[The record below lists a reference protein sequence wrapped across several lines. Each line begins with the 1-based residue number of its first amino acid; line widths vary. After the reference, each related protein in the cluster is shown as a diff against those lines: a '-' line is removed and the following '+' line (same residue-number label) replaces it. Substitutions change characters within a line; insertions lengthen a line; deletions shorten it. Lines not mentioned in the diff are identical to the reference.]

1 MAILSEKTP
10 VKTSRNK
17 MTACLLLQSN
27 VLFSLDPNYYARSDA
42 EFLCGVLPKI
52 NLDGDNFNKICLII
66 NVCIQDG
73 LAEQLSIILRFI
85 NKCKRIH
92 NFGRFLLQKVI
103 CLAKKYKT
111 SLHMIK
117 LVLDACVTLA
127 VHWSDENRDII
138 ENLLQ
143 ICLIDDIWPVFDLA
157 YRSLKIKN
165 FPLHNV
171 CLACCNFGSLH
182 IFKNHITAFIMNGI
196 TPEYCLKTIIEYS
209 EKSIENMEALLLAD
223 PVHYRRRLRHFIFRQ
238 TRRKTLIAWLDFK
251 SKEKA
256 SLATPEE
263 IAWYGAY

>member
-1 MAILSEKTP
+1 MA
-10 VKTSRNK
+10 
-17 MTACLLLQSN
+17 ACSLLQSN
-27 VLFSLDPNYYARSDA
+27 LLFGLDPNFYARSDT

-66 NVCIQDG
+66 NVCIRDG

-85 NKCKRIH
+85 NRCKRIH

-103 CLAKKYKT
+103 HMSKKYKT

-143 ICLIDDIWPVFDLA
+143 ICLIDDIWPVFDLV
-157 YRSLKIKN
+157 YKCLKIKN
-165 FPLHNV
+165 FPLHNI
-171 CLACCNFGSLH
+171 CLACCNFGSLQ
-182 IFKNHITAFIMNGI
+182 IFKNQLTAFLINGI
-196 TPEYCLKTIIEYS
+196 TPEYCVKTIIEYS
-209 EKSIENMEALLLAD
+209 EKSIQNMEALLLSD
-223 PVHYRRRLRHFIFRQ
+223 PVDYRRRLRHFLFRQ

-251 SKEKA
+251 AKEKLT
-256 SLATPEE
+256 LATPEE
-263 IAWYGAY
+263 IAWYGSY

>member
-1 MAILSEKTP
+1 
-10 VKTSRNK
+10 

-143 ICLIDDIWPVFDLA
+143 ICLIDDIWPVFELA